1 MNNLLGKAITN
12 LYMYGNTSLEIGSN
26 NIIITFFI
34 EDNELKIKMERQFE
48 NNLSDELYLSSK
60 EGFAHIACLVF
71 YSINI
76 YKQIADR
83 VQLSSTINGK
93 TNNYNN
99 ITVINE
105 LFYQLKAMISCAKSS
120 LKVSS
125 LDTNNFTIFVNHLA
139 NNANFEK
146 NYELLEINDILDKLS
161 PSSYDLIGLNNLNID
176 HEMLTSKNY
185 ITNPA
190 IGRENEIEALE
201 TAILMPSKSA
211 LLVGEPGIGKTA
223 IVEGLAYKIINKQVP
238 NILQGKK
245 ILKVN
250 TSSIIK
256 GCTLVGALEEKV
268 ERLVKYLIQN
278 PDTILFIDEF
288 HTSIGAGKGN
298 HDTLDLANMLKPYLD
313 RGQIK
318 IIGVTTKDEYDEYI
332 KNDKAY
338 NRRFQ
343 KVNISEP
350 NKDSLLQIIEET
362 IKKLIKITNLNWEF
376 TAENQAMIIN
386 HIIETSNVK
395 HCIYNDR
402 RYNPDASITILE
414 LAFAISLQ
422 KGFSNVPIESIVE
435 AIRQCDFLYESVREA
450 SANKLLSKYQAESSK
465 RIQKRKIIKF
475 PTKRT

>member
-1 MNNLLGKAITN
+1 MNNLLEKAIKD
-12 LYMYGNTSLEIGSN
+12 LYMYGNTSLEIGSD

-34 EDNELKIKMERQFE
+34 ENNELKIKMKRYFE
-48 NNLSDELYLSSK
+48 KNLSNIFYFSLE
-60 EGFAHIACLVF
+60 EGFTHIACLVF
-71 YSINI
+71 YSINL
-76 YKQIADR
+76 YKQVADR
-83 VQLSSTINGK
+83 VQLSSTINEK

-105 LFYQLKAMISCAKSS
+105 LFYQLKAMILCAKSS

-125 LDTNNFTIFVNHLA
+125 LDTNNFTVFVNHLA
-139 NNANFEK
+139 NNTIFEK
-146 NYELLEINDILDKLS
+146 NYKLLQINEILGNLS
-161 PSSYDLIGLNNLNID
+161 PSLYDLVGLNSLNID
-176 HEMLTSKNY
+176 HELLTSKNY

-201 TAILMPSKSA
+201 TAILMPSKST
-211 LLVGEPGIGKTA
+211 LLVGEPGSGKTA

-238 NILQGKK
+238 NILQDKK

-250 TSSIIK
+250 ISSIIK

-288 HTSIGAGKGN
+288 HTSIGAGKGK

-318 IIGVTTKDEYDEYI
+318 IIGATTTEEYDEYI

-350 NKDSLLQIIEET
+350 NKDSLFQIVEET
-362 IKKLIKITNLNWEF
+362 IKKLTKTTNLNWEF
-376 TAENQAMIIN
+376 TTENQTMIIN

-395 HCIYNDR
+395 HCIYNDK

-422 KGFSNVPIESIVE
+422 KGLNNVPIESIVK
-435 AIRQCDFLYESVREA
+435 AIKQSDFIYESVRER
-450 SANKLLSKYQAESSK
+450 SANKLLAKYQTSSPK
-465 RIQKRKIIKF
+465 QIQKCKVIKF
-475 PTKRT
+475 PNY